1 MKKEL
6 LETIDVTIDNI
17 FKWANNEFK
26 QEKKTTSR
34 DILRQL
40 DENFDDDKFKNEV
53 FEKKLKVI
61 KYLSELLQS
70 RVSIENI
77 EINK

>member
-6 LETIDVTIDNI
+6 LETIDVTIENI

-26 QEKKTTSR
+26 QEKKSTSR
-34 DILRQL
+34 DMLHQL
-40 DENFDDDKFKNEV
+40 DENFDDDKLKNEV

-61 KYLSELLQS
+61 NHLSELMKL
-70 RVSIENI
+70 RIGLENI
-77 EINK
+77 KTDK

>member
-34 DILRQL
+34 DMLHKL
-40 DENFDDDKFKNEV
+40 DENFDDDKLKNEV

-61 KYLSELLQS
+61 KHLSELMQL
-70 RVSIENI
+70 RIGLENI
-77 EINK
+77 KTDE

>member
-6 LETIDVTIDNI
+6 LETIDVTIENI

-26 QEKKTTSR
+26 QEKKSTSR
-34 DILRQL
+34 DMLHQL
-40 DENFDDDKFKNEV
+40 DENFDDDKLKNEV

-61 KYLSELLQS
+61 NHLSELMQL
-70 RVSIENI
+70 RIGLENI
-77 EINK
+77 KTDK

>member
-6 LETIDVTIDNI
+6 LETIDVTIENI

-26 QEKKTTSR
+26 QEKESTSR
-34 DILRQL
+34 DMLHQL
-40 DENFDDDKFKNEV
+40 DENFDDDKLKNEV

-61 KYLSELLQS
+61 NHLSELMKL
-70 RVSIENI
+70 RIGLENI
-77 EINK
+77 RTDK

>member
-34 DILRQL
+34 DMLHQL
-40 DENFDDDKFKNEV
+40 DENFDDDKLKNEV

-61 KYLSELLQS
+61 KHLSELMQL
-70 RVSIENI
+70 RIGLENI
-77 EINK
+77 KTEE